1 MIFTEFRHCPGMKR
15 LFLGSTALVGVTS
28 ILSAAP
34 SAARAADG
42 IKLEV
47 GGFYNVAYQGV
58 FDSKKDGHFGNHR
71 NTDAIKHNGEVWF
84 SGETTLDNGLTVG
97 AQVELEAENA
107 DDQID
112 QSYVYWQGGFGRFQV
127 GSQDKAIANYC
138 LLPPGGTANF
148 SAFSPDSTWGSNDP
162 IGSNAACVDTEGDNQ
177 GIVYATPNFDGF
189 QLWVSYTPSNNAED
203 YTQAGVNSAGTPA
216 NPDGTAHHSFSAYA
230 TYNYSGD
237 GWGLQWGGGGSWQ
250 TQFNGTPGGNDGKS
264 EYYQSALNLTL
275 GNFGIGGV
283 MEYYDQGGSDNNAYV
298 AGAGLSYALDPWT
311 FGVQGSHGHYAGE
324 TAFTFAPN
332 PGGSRNLNRVI
343 ATGQYALAPGIMLDG
358 EIGYTW
364 YHDSGDA
371 ADSDTNGYH
380 AYDIGIGSAFTF

>member
-1 MIFTEFRHCPGMKR
+1 MKR

-28 ILSAAP
+28 VFAAAP
-34 SAARAADG
+34 SSARAADG
-42 IKLEV
+42 VKLDV
-47 GGFYNVAYQGV
+47 GGFFNVVYQGV
-58 FDSKKDGHFGNHR
+58 FDSKSDGHFGNHR

-84 SGETTLDNGLTVG
+84 KGETTLDNGLTVG
-97 AQVELEAENA
+97 AQVELEAEDS

-148 SAFSPDSTWGSNDP
+148 SAFSPDATWGSNDP
-162 IGSNAACVDTEGDNQ
+162 IGSNAACVDTEDDNQ

-203 YTQAGVNSAGTPA
+203 YTQAGVNGAGTPS
-216 NPDGTAHHSFSAYA
+216 NPDGTAHHSFSTYA
-230 TYNYSGD
+230 TYNYQGD

-250 TQFNGTPGGNDGKS
+250 TQFNRTEDGNDGKS
-264 EYYQSALNLTL
+264 ADYQTGLNLTL

-298 AGAGLSYALDPWT
+298 VGGGISYTLDPWT
-311 FGVQGSHGHYAGE
+311 FGMQGSHGHYDGE
-324 TAFTFAPN
+324 SAFTFAPN
-332 PGGSRNLNRVI
+332 PGGSRNLSRII
-343 ATGQYALAPGIMLDG
+343 ATGQYALAPGITLDG
-358 EIGYTW
+358 EIGYAW
-364 YHDSGDA
+364 FRDSGDGV
-371 ADSDTNGYH
+371 DPDQDHYQG
-380 AYDIGIGSAFTF
+380 YDIAIGSAFTF